1 MPSVQKKQEGAHAR
15 QMGHNPM
22 TPRTSEL
29 RKYRDQAREKAI
41 QAAKEK
47 AAALAAALGAKL
59 GRPYSIVEN
68 PSEYEAGQNN
78 SNNNSGS
85 TIEDP
90 TGDEPMPTF
99 APGTV
104 DINATIRV
112 SFILE

>member
-1 MPSVQKKQEGAHAR
+1 MAAGADNV
-15 QMGHNPM
+15 NPM
-22 TPRTSEL
+22 TLRTSEL

-68 PSEYEAGQNN
+68 PSEYEAGRAGQNN
-78 SNNNSGS
+78 SSTNNSG
-85 TIEDP
+85 TFIEDP

-112 SFILE
+112 SFILLE